1 MTNSGKKI
9 TEEVLS
15 PNANDLIEGNIQHWF
30 DCGGL
35 PLDSD
40 ESKD

>member
-1 MTNSGKKI
+1 M
-9 TEEVLS
+9 V
-15 PNANDLIEGNIQHWF
+15 HWF

-40 ESKD
+40 ESKDESLGNLDHSDTLAKS